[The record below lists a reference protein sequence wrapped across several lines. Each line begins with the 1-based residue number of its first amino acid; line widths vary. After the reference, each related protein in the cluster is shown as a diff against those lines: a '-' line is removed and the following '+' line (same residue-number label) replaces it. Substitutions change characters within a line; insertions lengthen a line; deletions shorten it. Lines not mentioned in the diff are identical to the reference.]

1 MVTNSQQLKMLN
13 IFLPQKH
20 LPLKGST
27 VKERPRLMESPE
39 MKIELSKYVPY
50 VFEDLLPSNY

>member
-1 MVTNSQQLKMLN
+1 MLN